1 MKAFR
6 TTAAHPGTSKDL
18 AMNLSKLPLLLT
30 ALALLVLLIAGPGV
44 RLELWDFRFGLQLMR
59 YAAFAGLG
67 AGALALIGLL
77 WPRVRRQGAGLLS
90 VALAIGLV
98 VVALPWLQLRQAR
111 SVPPIHDI
119 STDLQQ
125 PPEFSAIVELR
136 GADSNPLDR
145 ADPALP
151 DQQRAAYPDVRP
163 AIIAAAPDA
172 AFERALE
179 VADTLGWEIVSTDPT
194 AGLIEATDTTLWFGF
209 KDDVAIRIRA
219 EGEGSRIDLR
229 SVSRVGRSDV
239 GANARRI
246 RAFLELIESPG
257 T

>member
-1 MKAFR
+1 M
-6 TTAAHPGTSKDL
+6 T
-18 AMNLSKLPLLLT
+18 LSKLPLLLA
-30 ALALLVLLIAGPGV
+30 ALALLALLIAGPGV
-44 RLELWDFRFGLQLMR
+44 RLELWDFRFGLRLMQ
-59 YAAFAGLG
+59 YAAYAGLG

-98 VVALPWLQLRQAR
+98 VVILPWLQLRQAR

-119 STDLQQ
+119 STDLEQ
-125 PPEFSAIVELR
+125 PPAFSAIVELR

-163 AIIAAAPDA
+163 ALIPEAPEI
-172 AFERALE
+172 AFERARD
-179 VADTLGWEIVSTDPT
+179 VAQTLGWQIVSADPT
-194 AGLIEATDTTLWFGF
+194 ALTIEATDNTLWFGF
-209 KDDVAIRIRA
+209 KDDVVIRIRP
-219 EGEGSRIDLR
+219 EGDGSRIDLR

-246 RAFLELIESPG
+246 RAFLELIEAPAS
-257 T
+257 